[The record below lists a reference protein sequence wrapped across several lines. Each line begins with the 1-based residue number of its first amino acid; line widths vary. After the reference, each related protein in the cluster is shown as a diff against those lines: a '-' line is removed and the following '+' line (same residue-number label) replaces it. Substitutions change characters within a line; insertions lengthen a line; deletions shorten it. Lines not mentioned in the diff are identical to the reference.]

1 MNHATTENVR
11 TPRAPHSNTPNT
23 FVSGWNP
30 NPKFKKKTNNKN
42 QCENKTLLKDA

>member
-30 NPKFKKKTNNKN
+30 NPKFKKKKPTTKTNV
-42 QCENKTLLKDA
+42 KTKRF